1 MKTKRIRLISIIHQ
15 QKKRAALSDEEYRSI
30 IFAET
35 GASSC
40 SDCTV
45 VQLEQVYRTLNRL
58 LMLKGLAPY
67 RFRDALSPADVVEA
81 KAEKLFGKNWQERI
95 QGFITSKKLPDL
107 NKCTD
112 KDLRMIWVFYQQSK
126 GPKNELV

>member
-1 MKTKRIRLISIIHQ
+1 MKTKRTRLISIIHQ

-58 LMLKGLAPY
+58 LMLKGLATY
-67 RFRDALSPADVVEA
+67 RFRYALSPADVVEA

-112 KDLRMIWVFYQQSK
+112 KDLRMILGFLSTIERTQK
-126 GPKNELV
+126 